1 MLNRATNLNKGA
13 NTSFGVYLVNAV
25 VRIISIISLIR
36 LSLISFNKGHAI
48 L

>member
-1 MLNRATNLNKGA
+1 MINSATNLNKGVNA
-13 NTSFGVYLVNAV
+13 SLEVYFVNAV

-36 LSLISFNKGHAI
+36 LSLISFNKGYAM